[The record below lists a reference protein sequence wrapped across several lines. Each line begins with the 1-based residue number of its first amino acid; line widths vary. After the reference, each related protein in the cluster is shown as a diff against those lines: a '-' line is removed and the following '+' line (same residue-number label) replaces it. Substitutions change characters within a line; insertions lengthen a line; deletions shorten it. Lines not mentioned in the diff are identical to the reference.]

1 MYQQQELFI
10 GDEPFSALDPL
21 MTSRLLETV
30 FAQHNSVIMVM
41 HDRELAM
48 TVFDRVIA
56 LDKGRLVL
64 DSKHQSINQQQI
76 TKLFQTSAVA

>member
-1 MYQQQELFI
+1 
-10 GDEPFSALDPL
+10 
-21 MTSRLLETV
+21 
-30 FAQHNSVIMVM
+30 MVM

-48 TVFDRVIA
+48 TAFDRVIA

-64 DSKHQSINQQQI
+64 DSKQQTINQQHI